1 MYNDTLD
8 LLPQLEAEGKA
19 LVLRPS
25 RDLGIA
31 RMEKDTRRI
40 LAQYRLGRHDALERV
55 KEIRAFLG

>member
-1 MYNDTLD
+1 M
-8 LLPQLEAEGKA
+8 
-19 LVLRPS
+19 LRPS

-55 KEIRAFLG
+55 KEIRGFLG